1 MLEEITESGH
11 KALIFSQWEQVTSVY
26 KEALKAYNPAY
37 IVGAVDPENRQ
48 KEVDRFQNDPTCKV
62 AIGTIGAMGT
72 GLTMTAASYVFF
84 VDKRYWDAENKQAED
99 RAHRIGTTN
108 TVNVVSLVATN
119 TVDEGIEEMLRDN
132 RALFDRVVEGKGSRV
147 DVGEILRK
155 ILQY

>member
-1 MLEEITESGH
+1 M
-11 KALIFSQWEQVTSVY
+11 
-26 KEALKAYNPAY
+26 
-37 IVGAVDPENRQ
+37 
-48 KEVDRFQNDPTCKV
+48 
-62 AIGTIGAMGT
+62 AIATIGAMGT

-132 RALFDRVVEGKGSRV
+132 KALFDRVVEGKGSRV

>member
-1 MLEEITESGH
+1 
-11 KALIFSQWEQVTSVY
+11 VY

-37 IVGAVDPENRQ
+37 IVGAVDPEDRQ

-132 RALFDRVVEGKGSRV
+132 KALFDRVVEGKGSRV